1 MKRAAFD
8 KILADESQAKG
19 VDIRYG
25 HQVNNVATLK
35 PYVMLEVEDEK
46 QQAYQV
52 TGKFLFDA
60 SGFGR
65 VLPRLLNLELASDFP
80 VRHSFFGHFEDGI
93 DCSDFDRDKILITVN
108 PYHSDVWYWLIPFS
122 DGTASIGVVGSP
134 ERFDSTLSEEE
145 TLKDFIHQ
153 DPNLARLLK
162 KAKPIQVVRTIKGYS
177 ADVTQLYGD
186 NFALLGNAGEFLDP
200 VFSSGVTIAMKSAV
214 LAVPLVVKHLQGQ
227 RVDWK
232 KDYAEPLKFGVDTFR
247 TFVEA
252 WYDERFQDVVYSDHH
267 DDKVRYMISS
277 VLAGYAWDKKN
288 PYVDKSE
295 RRMAVLAEVCKA

>member
-1 MKRAAFD
+1 M
-8 KILADESQAKG
+8 
-19 VDIRYG
+19 
-25 HQVNNVATLK
+25 
-35 PYVMLEVEDEK
+35 
-46 QQAYQV
+46 
-52 TGKFLFDA
+52 
-60 SGFGR
+60 
-65 VLPRLLNLELASDFP
+65 
-80 VRHSFFGHFEDGI
+80 
-93 DCSDFDRDKILITVN
+93 
-108 PYHSDVWYWLIPFS
+108 
-122 DGTASIGVVGSP
+122 
-134 ERFDSTLSEEE
+134 
-145 TLKDFIHQ
+145 
-153 DPNLARLLK
+153 
-162 KAKPIQVVRTIKGYS
+162 
-177 ADVTQLYGD
+177 
-186 NFALLGNAGEFLDP
+186 GNAGEFLDP